1 MARPRKHKDVLEDR
15 ISFRLTRAESLLY
28 KAKVQASGL
37 NQAEFFRECVLGNK
51 TEVIARPPK
60 ATADVQRMLF
70 LFNKSSNNLN
80 QLAHR
85 VNADNMA
92 GGVSEET
99 YEAVLHQLEM
109 IALYMKAMIH
119 HAE

>member
-28 KAKVQASGL
+28 QAKVRASGL
-37 NQAEFFRECVLGNK
+37 NQAEFFRDCVLGNK
-51 TEVIARPPK
+51 TEVIARPK
-60 ATADVQRMLF
+60 ASADMNRLLF
-70 LFNKSSNNLN
+70 LFNKSSNNIN

-85 VNADNMA
+85 VNADHLD
-92 GGVSEET
+92 GGVSEDT
-99 YEAVLHQLEM
+99 YEGVLRQLEM
-109 IALYMKAMIH
+109 ISLYMKTMIS